1 MGTKK
6 CMSSLQVENQESISV
21 GMKLLT
27 RITAMKL
34 KTLMWITASIMVRTL
49 GSQEPTYTPT
59 VDSLKMENRMV
70 TTCLISF
77 HCQSQLTKGYP
88 CCCLCRAKVPK
99 NLDVD
104 TSSGDFILQN
114 NVEKVLK
121 KPCNIFKLDNPNLC
135 CIMRRPST
143 ACSSRA
149 IVLLWTQGPWE
160 TPLFLSKSLGNMMM
174 LPEKMLL
181 VQELCKRI
189 GKQIRDF
196 NFYNVQT
203 LETKV
208 QTLKDANMQLK
219 LQLAILEQ
227 AKSTGEPFVQCPLV

>member
-1 MGTKK
+1 
-6 CMSSLQVENQESISV
+6 
-21 GMKLLT
+21 
-27 RITAMKL
+27 
-34 KTLMWITASIMVRTL
+34 
-49 GSQEPTYTPT
+49 
-59 VDSLKMENRMV
+59 MENRM
-70 TTCLISF
+70 
-77 HCQSQLTKGYP
+77 LTKGYP

-114 NVEKVLK
+114 NVEK
-121 KPCNIFKLDNPNLC
+121 
-135 CIMRRPST
+135 
-143 ACSSRA
+143 
-149 IVLLWTQGPWE
+149 GPWE

-219 LQLAILEQ
+219 LQLAILE
-227 AKSTGEPFVQCPLV
+227 